1 MPLDIASDSASGS
14 AGVLAAACETLGS
27 PTQHGKSR
35 RWKAQVFQLAAREGQ
50 AGPSGMA
57 ERLVVPM
64 KPGNAGR
71 GKGPQFRGGAESS
84 RETAIGAS
92 LATRLMLAG
101 RGRHPMPATAWHP
114 VREPDAGDP
123 HVRFDERDVE
133 TEHGSA
139 RLGTGNRKGRQRLC
153 APKPPRHIS
162 TLREMGRGGDG
173 ETGRRE
179 DGRTGGRD
187 GGAEMRSCCIFRSVM
202 TGTAKKKGLT

>member
-1 MPLDIASDSASGS
+1 MRKPTRSTIGEGRRRCIKRANQPAIPSGYWRQH
-14 AGVLAAACETLGS
+14 ARHEEVRRNTGS
-27 PTQHGKSR
+27 PGGGR
-35 RWKAQVFQLAAREGQ
+35 LGAFQLAAREGQ

-101 RGRHPMPATAWHP
+101 RGRHPMPATAWDP
-114 VREPDAGDP
+114 VREPDAGNP

-162 TLREMGRGGDG
+162 TLR
-173 ETGRRE
+173 
-179 DGRTGGRD
+179 
-187 GGAEMRSCCIFRSVM
+187 
-202 TGTAKKKGLT
+202 